1 MRFLVTAGPTREP
14 IDPVRFLSNRSSGR
28 MGYAIAAA
36 LRGRGHEVLLVSGP
50 VGLAAPAGAD
60 LRSVETAREML
71 AECEREWPRCDGLFA
86 VAAVADFRPAEVSE
100 RKLKRSAGEGLTL
113 ELVPNPDVL
122 ATLARDKGS
131 RLAVG
136 FALES
141 EPGEDEARRKLEAK
155 NLDFVCLNR
164 PAAQGA
170 DSNLLMVIPRTGAAQ
185 RIGPAPKE
193 RVAEELCALI
203 LASAAANRAAAA
215 SELG

>member
-36 LRGRGHEVLLVSGP
+36 LRARGHAVTLVSGP
-50 VGLAAPAGAD
+50 VALAAPAGVD
-60 LRSVETAREML
+60 CVPVETAREML
-71 AECEREWPRCDGLFA
+71 AACERAWPACDGLFA
-86 VAAVADFRPAEVSE
+86 VAAVADFRPAETSA
-100 RKLKRSAGEGLTL
+100 RKLKRAAGEGRSL

-122 ATLARDKGS
+122 ATLASTKGA

-141 EPGEDEARRKLEAK
+141 EAGEEEARRKLAAK
-155 NLDFVCLNR
+155 RLDWVCLNG

-170 DSNLLMVIPRTGAAQ
+170 ESSALLVLGRDGSRTAL
-185 RIGPAPKE
+185 GPARK
-193 RVAEELCALI
+193 EELAEALCGLV
-203 LASAAANRAAAA
+203 LAARARA
-215 SELG
+215 